1 MLLVLLM
8 VVSRTGADWCSGEF
22 TCPASA
28 LVGRHQGV
36 HTWPD
41 CRDLCQENT
50 QAAATHLSKAGYFNL
65 LVHVEMET
73 GWLVVHCLHPLD
85 GGLAGALG
93 AVLAL
98 LCLRPPAGVRPVP
111 VGHRWVGHCFV
122 TVNQGVWQS
131 ARPAPP
137 PCPPPPPR
145 TRPPGQS
152 AQSPPALVATA
163 PPCRTP
169 VCTGPVSPRSGPP
182 RSGTYDTLDLL

>member
-1 MLLVLLM
+1 M
-8 VVSRTGADWCSGEF
+8 
-22 TCPASA
+22 
-28 LVGRHQGV
+28 
-36 HTWPD
+36 
-41 CRDLCQENT
+41 
-50 QAAATHLSKAGYFNL
+50 K
-65 LVHVEMET
+65 T

-111 VGHRWVGHCFV
+111 VRHRWVGHCFV
-122 TVNQGVWQS
+122 TVNRGVWQS
-131 ARPAPP
+131 ARPAAP

-145 TRPPGQS
+145 RPPGQS

-182 RSGTYDTLDLL
+182 RSSVTHRTCYRWSPASRCRTVLTASSAAAAGTPSMSAGRGSGTSPRPPPATAPPSTQRKGSSSVSRH